1 MLFLENNF
9 KSTLFFKYLKK
20 KNLTILDFG
29 CGTGI
34 WNQAGGGHKIYLYD
48 KNKLASK
55 HAKKKHHSDKNFI
68 IINSLKEIQ
77 NLQKKIDIVL
87 LNSVIQYID
96 KDSLEKL
103 LLNFDKSLKKNYKII
118 INDVP
123 KYSRLVELC
132 SILFLNPKR
141 LLGALYIII
150 NFSDYIKSH
159 KFYLKNL
166 DISFLKKNFKF
177 KKVENFNKF
186 RLRYCYILEKKF
198 KR

>member
-9 KSTLFFKYLKK
+9 KSTLFFKHLKK

-34 WNQAGGGHKIYLYD
+34 WNQAVEGGHKIYLYD
-48 KNKLASK
+48 KSKLALK
-55 HAKKKHHSDKNFI
+55 YAKNKYHSDKNFI
-68 IINSLKEIQ
+68 IINSLKKIQ

-103 LLNFDKSLKKNYKII
+103 LLNFDKILKKNYKII

-132 SILFLNPKR
+132 LLLFLNPKR
-141 LLGALYIII
+141 LLGAFYIII
-150 NFSDYIKSH
+150 NFSDYIKNH

-177 KKVENFNKF
+177 RKIENFNYFK
-186 RLRYCYILEKKF
+186 LRHGFILKK
-198 KR
+198 KL